1 VPNIKSLARRSHVR
15 LADGEYEGG
24 WEGDE
29 PSGHGILRWDN
40 GNEYEG
46 AWLKG
51 PKHGRGV
58 LRWASG
64 AVGPG
69 RYRPPRHQTPFI
81 PSFLEANGIL

>member
-1 VPNIKSLARRSHVR
+1 MR

-29 PSGHGILRWDN
+29 PSGHGVLRWAN

-51 PKHGRGV
+51 LKHGRGV

-64 AVGPG
+64 AVYSGEWW
-69 RYRPPRHQTPFI
+69 YSLADNARHVIGCRFTQDTRV
-81 PSFLEANGIL
+81 